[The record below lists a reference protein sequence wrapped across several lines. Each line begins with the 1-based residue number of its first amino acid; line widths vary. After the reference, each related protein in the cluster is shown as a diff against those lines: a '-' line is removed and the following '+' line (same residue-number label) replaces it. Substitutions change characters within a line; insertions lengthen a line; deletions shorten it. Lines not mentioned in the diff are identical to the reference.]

1 MSEKIT
7 AIFPFCGLGGGAI
20 GALMARP
27 EAFGVTG
34 QVEVVCGMDVDP
46 DACRNFEV
54 FTGAPCYQFDFFSR
68 QQYIDWHGHEPPEDW
83 RELTPDDIWR
93 ACNYKTP
100 DFSFRSAPCKG
111 FTGLLG
117 GKKSKSKKY
126 QALNQLALRETELTL
141 KAFEHDPIPVML
153 MENVPGIQ
161 TRGKDVLDRL
171 KKMMVDAGYLLSES
185 VFCCGEIGGLGA
197 RRKRYIL
204 IARHPDKCPAEI
216 LEPAKLPLK
225 TIGDVI
231 GPLPMPGDIAA
242 GGRHHREPM
251 LSWLVALRLATIPAG
266 KDWRALEDLDWWKL
280 RVQHEPRNGAYG
292 VEEWDKPS
300 RAITGAA
307 DPGRSNSAT
316 AISDPRTGYK
326 PETHGNIYRLYRFDE
341 IGPSITGA
349 VGPNNGA
356 ACIADPRIHHDVNK
370 QGNAYRISRID
381 EPAPVV
387 TGSRLGSGG
396 IAINDPRIEGSPY
409 HDTYK
414 VSEWD
419 KAGRTVTSGGGPSS
433 GAPVISDPR
442 VNKWAGKYPGTYKV
456 SDWETPAS
464 TIIGQTDIQTGAL
477 SVSDPRVKTELY
489 PDCYGVQQ
497 WNEPAK
503 TIRATERVMQSAC
516 SIADPR
522 VTCSPRNGTYG
533 VMKWDAAAP
542 TVTGGDV
549 HSGASAIADPRAPDD
564 YERGVWIIISLDGTR
579 HRALTTFE
587 LAMLQGMPQYMRDGR
602 PFELVGVKS
611 DKKAREYIGN
621 LVPPPSAKGWIEEI
635 GAALICSRQ
644 GITFRMSYQPVWVA
658 PEEDEQRAA
667 VLH

>member
-1 MSEKIT
+1 MTNEKIT
-7 AIFPFCGLGGGAI
+7 AIFPFCGIGGGAI
-20 GALMARP
+20 GALAARP
-27 EAFGVTG
+27 EAFGIVG
-34 QVEVVCGMDVDP
+34 EVEVVCGMDVDP
-46 DACRNFEV
+46 DACRNFEA
-54 FTGAPCYQFDFFSR
+54 FTGSPCYQFDFFSR

-83 RELTPDDIWR
+83 RELIPDDIWR

-161 TRGKDVLDRL
+161 TRGKAVLDKL
-171 KKMMVDAGYLLSES
+171 KKLMLDAGYLLAEH
-185 VFCCGEIGGLGA
+185 VFCAGEIGGLGA

-204 IARHPDKCPAEI
+204 IARHPDKCAAEI
-216 LEPAKLPLK
+216 LQPTPLPLK

-231 GPLPMPGDIAA
+231 GPLPMPGDTAA

-266 KDWRALEDLDWWKL
+266 KDWRALEDLDWWNL

-292 VEEWDKPS
+292 VEEWEKPS

-307 DPGRSNSAT
+307 GPGRSNSAT
-316 AISDPRTGYK
+316 AISDPRTGYADARYN
-326 PETHGNIYRLYRFDE
+326 NIYRIYRHDE
-341 IGPSITGA
+341 PAPCVTSGAHPS
-349 VGPNNGA
+349 NGA
-356 ACIADPRIHHDVNK
+356 TLISDPRIQHNENK
-370 QGNAYRISRID
+370 QGNAYRISRFD
-381 EPAPVV
+381 ESAPTV
-387 TGSRLGSGG
+387 TGARLGSGG
-396 IAINDPRIEGSPY
+396 LAINDPRITGSPY

-414 VSEWD
+414 VGEWD
-419 KAGRTVTSGGGPSS
+419 QAGRTVTSGGGPSS

-442 VNKWAGKYPGTYKV
+442 V
-456 SDWETPAS
+456 
-464 TIIGQTDIQTGAL
+464 
-477 SVSDPRVKTELY
+477 KTELY
-489 PDCYGVQQ
+489 PDCYGVQS
-497 WNEPAK
+497 WDDPAK
-503 TIRATERVMQSAC
+503 TIRATERVMQSSC

-522 VTCSPRNGTYG
+522 VSCALRNGIYG
-533 VMKWDAAAP
+533 VMAWDNTAV
-542 TVTGGDV
+542 TVTGGDI
-549 HSGASAIADPRAPDD
+549 HSGASAVADPRIPDD

-587 LAMLQGMPQYMRDGR
+587 LAMLQGMPQYMPDGR

-621 LVPPPSAKGWIEEI
+621 LVPPPSSKRWIEEI
-635 GAALICSRQ
+635 GAAILCSRQ
-644 GITFRMSYQPVWVA
+644 GITFRMSYQDVWVA
-658 PEEDEQRAA
+658 PDQAEQPLPRTI
-667 VLH
+667 H

>member
-1 MSEKIT
+1 MNKKLT
-7 AIFPFCGLGGGAI
+7 AIFPFCGIGGGAI
-20 GALMARP
+20 GAKAARP
-27 EAFGVTG
+27 EAFGVVG
-34 QVEVVCGMDVDP
+34 EVEVVCGMDVDP
-46 DACRNFEV
+46 DACRNFEA
-54 FTGAPCYQFDFFSR
+54 FTGSPCYQFDFFSR
-68 QQYIDWHGHEPPEDW
+68 QQYIDWHGHEPPDDW
-83 RELTPDDIWR
+83 RELEPDDIWR
-93 ACNYKTP
+93 ACDYKTP
-100 DFSFRSAPCKG
+100 DISFRSAPCKG

-161 TRGKDVLDRL
+161 TRGKDVLNKL
-171 KKMMVDAGYLLSES
+171 KKMMIDAGYLIREA
-185 VFCCGEIGGLGA
+185 VFCAGEIGGLGA

-216 LEPAKLPLK
+216 FEPTKLPLK

-231 GPLPMPGDIAA
+231 GPLPMPGDTAA

-266 KDWRALEDLDWWKL
+266 KDWRALEELDWQNL
-280 RVQHEPRNGAYG
+280 RVQHEPRKGAYG
-292 VEEWDKPS
+292 VEDWEKPS

-307 DPGRSNSAT
+307 GPGRSNSTT
-316 AISDPRTGYK
+316 AISDPRAGYSDARYN
-326 PETHGNIYRLYRFDE
+326 NIYRIYRHDE
-341 IGPSITGA
+341 PAPCVTSGAHPS
-349 VGPNNGA
+349 NGA
-356 ACIADPRIHHDVNK
+356 TLISDPRIQHNENK
-370 QGNAYRISRID
+370 QGNAYRISRFD
-381 EPAPVV
+381 EPAPTI
-387 TGSRLGSGG
+387 TGARLGSGG
-396 IAINDPRIEGSPY
+396 VAINDL
-409 HDTYK
+409 
-414 VSEWD
+414 
-419 KAGRTVTSGGGPSS
+419 
-433 GAPVISDPR
+433 R

-456 SDWETPAS
+456 SGWETPAS

-477 SVSDPRVKTELY
+477 SISDPRVKTELY
-489 PDCYGVQQ
+489 PDCYGVQS
-497 WNEPAK
+497 WDDPAK

-522 VTCSPRNGTYG
+522 VNCSPRNGTYG
-533 VMKWDAAAP
+533 VMEWDASAP

-549 HSGASAIADPRAPDD
+549 HSGTSAVADPRIPED

-587 LAMLQGMPQYMRDGR
+587 LAMLQGMPQHMPNGR

-621 LVPPPSAKGWIEEI
+621 LVPPPSAKRWIEEI
-635 GAALICSRQ
+635 GAAILCSRQ
-644 GITFRMSYQPVWVA
+644 GVTFRMGYQAVWVA
-658 PEEDEQRAA
+658 PGAEEQPA
-667 VLH
+667 LIH

>member
-7 AIFPFCGLGGGAI
+7 AIFPFCGIGGGAI

-27 EAFGVTG
+27 EAFGITG
-34 QVEVVCGMDVDP
+34 QVEVICGMDVDP
-46 DACRNFEV
+46 DACHNFEE

-68 QQYIDWHGHEPPEDW
+68 QQYIDWHGHEPPDDW
-83 RELTPDDIWR
+83 RELTPDDIYR
-93 ACNYKTP
+93 ACNYQTP

-171 KKMMVDAGYLLSES
+171 KKMMTDAGYLLTER

-204 IARHPDKCPAEI
+204 IARHPEKCPAEI
-216 LEPAKLPLK
+216 FEPSKLPLK

-231 GPLPMPGDIAA
+231 GPLPLPGDTIA

-266 KDWRALEDLDWWKL
+266 KDWRALEELDWWNL
-280 RVQHEPRNGAYG
+280 RVQYEQRPGAYG
-292 VEEWDKPS
+292 VEDGDKS
-300 RAITGAA
+300 LRTVTGAA
-307 DPGRSNSAT
+307 GPGRSNSAT
-316 AISDPRTGYK
+316 AISDSRAGYSDARYN
-326 PETHGNIYRLYRFDE
+326 NIYRIYRHDE
-341 IGPSITGA
+341 PAPCVTSGAHPS
-349 VGPNNGA
+349 NGA
-356 ACIADPRIHHDVNK
+356 TLISDPRIQHNENK
-370 QGNAYRISRID
+370 HGNAYRISRLD
-381 EPAPVV
+381 EPAPTI
-387 TGSRLGSGG
+387 TGARLGSGG
-396 IAINDPRIEGSPY
+396 IAIN
-409 HDTYK
+409 
-414 VSEWD
+414 
-419 KAGRTVTSGGGPSS
+419 
-433 GAPVISDPR
+433 
-442 VNKWAGKYPGTYKV
+442 
-456 SDWETPAS
+456 
-464 TIIGQTDIQTGAL
+464 
-477 SVSDPRVKTELY
+477 DPRVKTELY
-489 PDCYGVQQ
+489 PDCYGVQE
-497 WNEPAK
+497 WSKPAK
-503 TIRATERVMQSAC
+503 TIRATERVMQSSC

-522 VTCSPRNGTYG
+522 VSCSPRNGTYG
-533 VMKWDAAAP
+533 VMAWEASAP

-549 HSGASAIADPRAPDD
+549 HSGSSAVADPRIPED

-587 LAMLQGMPQYMRDGR
+587 LAMLQGMPQYMPDGR

-611 DKKAREYIGN
+611 DKKARELIGN
-621 LVPPPSAKGWIEEI
+621 LVPPPSAKRWIEEI

-644 GITFRMSYQPVWVA
+644 GITFRMSYQPIWVA
-658 PEEDEQRAA
+658 PEAEEQPSL
-667 VLH
+667 LH

>member
-7 AIFPFCGLGGGAI
+7 AIFPFCGIGGGAI
-20 GALMARP
+20 GAMMARP

-34 QVEVVCGMDVDP
+34 QVEVVCGMDADP
-46 DACRNFEV
+46 DACRNFEA
-54 FTGAPCYQFDFFSR
+54 FTGAPAYQFDFFSR
-68 QQYIDWHGHEPPEDW
+68 QQYIDWHGEEPPEDW

-161 TRGKDVLDRL
+161 TRGKDILGRL
-171 KKMMVDAGYLLSES
+171 KKMMTDAGYLLSER

-204 IARHPDKCPAEI
+204 IARHPEKCAAEI
-216 LEPAKLPLK
+216 LQPDPLPLK

-231 GPLPMPGDIAA
+231 GPLPMPGDTVA

-266 KDWRALEDLDWWKL
+266 KDWRALEELDWQNL

-292 VEEWDKPS
+292 VEEWGKPS

-307 DPGRSNSAT
+307 GPGRSNSAT
-316 AISDPRTGYK
+316 AISDPRTGYADARYN
-326 PETHGNIYRLYRFDE
+326 NIYRIYRHDE
-341 IGPSITGA
+341 PAPCVTSGAHPS
-349 VGPNNGA
+349 NGA
-356 ACIADPRIHHDVNK
+356 ALISDPRIQYNDNK
-370 QGNAYRISRID
+370 QGNAYRISSVD
-381 EPAPVV
+381 EPAPTV
-387 TGSRLGSGG
+387 TGARLGSGG
-396 IAINDPRIEGSPY
+396 IAIN
-409 HDTYK
+409 
-414 VSEWD
+414 
-419 KAGRTVTSGGGPSS
+419 
-433 GAPVISDPR
+433 DPR

-456 SDWETPAS
+456 SDWQEPAS

-477 SVSDPRVKTELY
+477 SISDPRVKTELY
-489 PDCYGVQQ
+489 PDCYGVQG
-497 WNEPAK
+497 WDEPAK
-503 TIRATERVMQSAC
+503 TVRGSDTIQQSAC

-522 VTCSPRNGTYG
+522 VSCAPRNGTYG
-533 VMKWDAAAP
+533 VMAWDASAP

-549 HSGASAIADPRAPDD
+549 HSGTSAVADPRIPDD

-587 LAMLQGMPQYMRDGR
+587 LAMLQGMPQYMPDGR

-621 LVPPPSAKGWIEEI
+621 LVPPPSAKRWIEEI
-635 GAALICSRQ
+635 GAAILCSRQ
-644 GITFRMSYQPVWVA
+644 GVTFRMSYQPVWVA
-658 PEEDEQRAA
+658 PGADERP
-667 VLH
+667 VLVH